1 MFVSEHILLNTTI
14 SVLQRVEKKETWET
28 RDIIFT
34 DRALYIFAQV
44 QNPREQTINYL
55 SAPFERLN
63 MVNFM
68 AKGSTDEFEQI

>member
-14 SVLQRVEKKETWET
+14 CILQQVDAKKDEWEK

-44 QNPREQTINYL
+44 QNERE
-55 SAPFERLN
+55 
-63 MVNFM
+63 
-68 AKGSTDEFEQI
+68 